1 MWGSVLGLLRGQQ
14 TKAYYHCKFFHRE
27 EEEGADTAGAS
38 QVSLVWELGS
48 PEPVEGSVWGARGS
62 GCGWQRG
69 IAVFSTWNLNFEES
83 LVASGAKSVSQS
95 GPTVT
100 GLNGA
105 LVQELQI
112 HLKFW
117 GKWTVKCLKTV
128 LHVAFRWC

>member
-1 MWGSVLGLLRGQQ
+1 MSREPGAADVAGRGGLQ
-14 TKAYYHCKFFHRE
+14 
-27 EEEGADTAGAS
+27 
-38 QVSLVWELGS
+38 
-48 PEPVEGSVWGARGS
+48 
-62 GCGWQRG
+62 
-69 IAVFSTWNLNFEES
+69 FSAPGTRPLKS

-105 LVQELQI
+105 LVLELQI

-128 LHVAFRWC
+128 LHIAYR